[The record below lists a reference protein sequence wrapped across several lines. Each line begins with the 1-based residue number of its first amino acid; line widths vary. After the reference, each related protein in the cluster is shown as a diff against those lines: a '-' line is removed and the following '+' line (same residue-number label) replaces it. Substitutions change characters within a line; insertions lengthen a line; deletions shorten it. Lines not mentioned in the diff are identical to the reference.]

1 MSVKTDFEKLKSTF
15 EEIGVDIIS
24 ITKYENESI
33 VMVINNHSSESAK
46 NEYVF
51 DVEGKYMWNI

>member
-1 MSVKTDFEKLKSTF
+1 MCQDHTYSIC
-15 EEIGVDIIS
+15 EIIIPDLSENWDVYRSFRPPVDPVLWEPV
-24 ITKYENESI
+24 YLA
-33 VMVINNHSSESAK
+33 AK